1 MKKNDLLNKIL
12 NDKKLARLGDSYIN
26 FIYSLALS
34 SKKGEPCGVKV
45 SDKILFEAAKK
56 SHIRELLP
64 KRIKR
69 GMVANAIESLLVYA
83 WLNKVISLDE
93 AVEILYKEIDK
104 PSEAIA
110 KLSIESIRRL
120 NCKYD

>member
-1 MKKNDLLNKIL
+1 MKNNSLNKIL
-12 NDKKLARLGDSYIN
+12 QDRKLARLGDSYIN
-26 FIYSLALS
+26 FIYSLALTN
-34 SKKGEPCGVKV
+34 KKGEPCGIKV
-45 SDKILFEAAKK
+45 SDKVLFEAAKK

-64 KRIKR
+64 KRIKK

-83 WLNKVISLDE
+83 WLNKSMSLDE
-93 AVEILYKEIDK
+93 AVETLSKNIDN

-120 NCKYD
+120 NFKND

>member
-1 MKKNDLLNKIL
+1 MENNSLNKIL
-12 NDKKLARLGDSYIN
+12 QDQKLARLGDSYIN
-26 FIYSLALS
+26 FVYSLALS
-34 SKKGEPCGVKV
+34 NKKGEPCGIKV

-69 GMVANAIESLLVYA
+69 GIVANAIESLLVYA
-83 WLNKVISLDE
+83 WLNKVISLNE
-93 AVEILYKEIDK
+93 AVEILSKDIDN

-120 NCKYD
+120 NFKND